1 MDGCMNTMN
10 WKIMEK
16 RWANIL
22 QKLGISY
29 HATMG
34 VGFCIFKKCR
44 NGIVLTIFGLI
55 TMVLPCDFL
64 RDFLEKRGKKW

>member
-1 MDGCMNTMN
+1 
-10 WKIMEK
+10 MEK

-22 QKLGISY
+22 QKWGVSY

-34 VGFCIFKKCR
+34 FGFCIFKKIK

-64 RDFLEKRGKKW
+64 RDFLENRGRKW